1 MSFEKIYEKYT
12 LGTATEEEKKFVEEE
27 IAKARKLSEIIDG
40 KETDGAILAD
50 ADVAT
55 IKKARKRH
63 SVKFALKALAIS
75 LAVAV
80 TAVGAVCGGVFGTA
94 MSFAKKNAK
103 ISLSDAEKTAL
114 AYYAKNYTHSAAK
127 GEPFIKDSEKDV
139 EFTKP
144 LKNSLYSY
152 KVGIDQPGGYEI
164 EFEID
169 SRTGEIKV
177 IDWD

>member
-40 KETDGAILAD
+40 KKTDGAILAD

-80 TAVGAVCGGVFGTA
+80 TAVGAVVVSSSSGVVVVAWVVGC
-94 MSFAKKNAK
+94 
-103 ISLSDAEKTAL
+103 LDGVAL
-114 AYYAKNYTHSAAK
+114 
-127 GEPFIKDSEKDV
+127 G
-139 EFTKP
+139 
-144 LKNSLYSY
+144 
-152 KVGIDQPGGYEI
+152 
-164 EFEID
+164 
-169 SRTGEIKV
+169 
-177 IDWD
+177 

>member
-27 IAKARKLSEIIDG
+27 IAKARKLSEIIDE
-40 KETDGAILAD
+40 KKTDGAILAD

-94 MSFAKKNAK
+94 MSSAKKNAK

-114 AYYAKNYTHSAAK
+114 A
-127 GEPFIKDSEKDV
+127 
-139 EFTKP
+139 
-144 LKNSLYSY
+144 
-152 KVGIDQPGGYEI
+152 
-164 EFEID
+164 
-169 SRTGEIKV
+169 
-177 IDWD
+177 